1 MKTAYTIDRNR
12 KFVRYF
18 SEQKPKKI
26 RKIRVCVCVCW
37 IGTMV
42 HPSSNGASSIIRHAD
57 KLYMGVGVSIACFVI
72 VVNFFLFWLRFKK
85 YFSRHW
91 KSIKR

>member
-12 KFVRYF
+12 KFGRYF

-57 KLYMGVGVSIACFVI
+57 KLGYIWARRRRSIARSVI
-72 VVNFFLFWLRFKK
+72 VVKFFF
-85 YFSRHW
+85 FSGSDSRN
-91 KSIKR
+91 IF